1 MKRAFIGLAVAALT
15 SLSFVVPAFAAPA
28 SAASSPDI
36 YTYNYSGTYAGAAWS
51 HDSSTG
57 ATTEYTGTM
66 VNVSNRN
73 QGSHLYLRSTTQHWG
88 DGTSWERVLD
98 VDATSGFS
106 LKVTPWDSASLSA
119 QNLLVTITFTDFVS
133 GQETV
138 EYTTVDVKLTW
149 TGQGTITHG
158 VYTTHTS
165 DGYVTFTSHSNGFSR
180 LATATGTITGI
191 TLDPADLFYAD
202 MGRTSY
208 GAATITF
215 RR

>member
-1 MKRAFIGLAVAALT
+1 MKRTFIGLAVAALT
-15 SLSFVVPAFAAPA
+15 ALSFAVPAFAAPA
-28 SAASSPDI
+28 SAASSPDV
-36 YTYNYSGTYAGAAWS
+36 YTYNYSGTYAGAFWY

-57 ATTEYTGTM
+57 GVTHYTGTM

-73 QGSHLYLRSTTQHWG
+73 QDSHLYLQSGTEHWG
-88 DGTSWERVLD
+88 AGTSWSRYLS

-106 LKVTPWDSASLSA
+106 LKVTPWDSATLSA
-119 QNLLVTITFTDFVS
+119 QNLPATITFYDGIT
-133 GQETV
+133 GQETT
-138 EYTTVDVKLTW
+138 EYTTVDVNLSW

-158 VYTTHTS
+158 VGNTHTS
-165 DGYVTFTSHSNGFSR
+165 DGYVTFTSHSNGFWR

-191 TLDPADLFYAD
+191 TLDPADLSYAD

-215 RR
+215 QR